1 MKIAIDCRLIGQ
13 SGIGTFIENILN
25 YMILDFTNQY
35 LLIGKEQALAKYSQQ
50 KNCQC
55 INCTYTSFS
64 IKELIAFP
72 VKAVNQSD
80 AFYTP
85 NLNIPL

>member
-35 LLIGKEQALAKYSQQ
+35 LLIGKEQALA
-50 KNCQC
+50 
-55 INCTYTSFS
+55 
-64 IKELIAFP
+64 
-72 VKAVNQSD
+72 
-80 AFYTP
+80 
-85 NLNIPL
+85 